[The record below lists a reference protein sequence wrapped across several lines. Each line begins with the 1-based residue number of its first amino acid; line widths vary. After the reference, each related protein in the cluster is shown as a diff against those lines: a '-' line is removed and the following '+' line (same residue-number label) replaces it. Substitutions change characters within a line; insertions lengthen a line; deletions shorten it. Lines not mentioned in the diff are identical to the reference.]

1 MPDKNE
7 ICLEEEKIR
16 LQVRELPEQK
26 RLQFYTLLE
35 KNVKDPDSYAVLNYL
50 FITGLHH
57 FYLGKWLRGSMNL
70 MLFLLA
76 LYLIFNGIV
85 VPGLVL
91 ILITSLFE
99 LYALF
104 NAEVIVQQYNN
115 HLMKAL
121 LKEIDK
127 QV

>member
-7 ICLEEEKIR
+7 ISLEEEKIR

-35 KNVKDPDSYAVLNYL
+35 RNVKDPDSYAVLNYL

-57 FYLGKWLRGSMNL
+57 FYLGKWLRGSINL

-76 LYLIFNGIV
+76 LYLMFNSMV

-104 NAEVIVQQYNN
+104 NAEAIVQQHNN
-115 HLMKAL
+115 HLMKDL